1 MWALR
6 YTRLI
11 YGFLGRGDICVSTG
25 SLDALVYVAM
35 AETPVTLVRHAFSVT
50 QLENHTGGTSVS
62 LPSTWS
68 AKRQQDYAKS
78 CHFISVSL
86 SRNVLFSYGPEYGF
100 FSMAVTS
107 GFWVV

>member
-1 MWALR
+1 MVSWEEVIYVSALDLWTSWFMWPWLKH
-6 YTRLI
+6 
-11 YGFLGRGDICVSTG
+11 RG
-25 SLDALVYVAM
+25 LL
-35 AETPVTLVRHAFSVT
+35 RHALSVT

-62 LPSTWS
+62 VPSTWS

-100 FSMAVTS
+100 FSTAVTS